1 MFLILWLED
10 MMKITFGKII
20 DSIIKK
26 YDEAMKR
33 DDIYKPF
40 AWAVYQTWKWVDIN
54 ETPREEK

>member
-1 MFLILWLED
+1 ME
-10 MMKITFGKII
+10 ITFGKII

-33 DDIYKPF
+33 DNIYKPF